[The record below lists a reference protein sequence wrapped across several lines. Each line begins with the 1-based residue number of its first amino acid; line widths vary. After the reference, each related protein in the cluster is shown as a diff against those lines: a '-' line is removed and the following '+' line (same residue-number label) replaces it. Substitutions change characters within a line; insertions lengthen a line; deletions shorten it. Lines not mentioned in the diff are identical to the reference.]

1 MALVGS
7 KWVQFNLKSIIRSFS
22 SQKSFVKPVEPSR
35 RWRYIGVG
43 FGAASI
49 AGGALYFSLTE
60 KERRVIRVTLGG
72 VNRFFRSSY
81 IAGRIILKYSWATY
95 GLQEDDPKYVEALE
109 GAHKQSA
116 ELILNGCL
124 RNGGLY
130 IKLGQ
135 GLVIMDHI
143 LPKEYID
150 TLRVLQ
156 DKCLVRKPDEVHQ
169 LFLEDFGKP
178 VNEVFDKF
186 EENPVAAASL
196 AQVFRGKTKTGE
208 EVAIKAQYIDLRDRF
223 VGDIA
228 TLTILLNFAGWLH
241 PDFDFAWVLNEL
253 KGTLEKELN
262 FLNEGHNG
270 ERCAKDLKDF
280 PFVYV
285 PKIYWD
291 LTTPRILTTE
301 WIDGIKI
308 SDKEKLLSEK
318 FSLADIDYKLFKT
331 FAEQIFHTGF
341 VHADPHPGN
350 ILIRRGPDKKAQLV
364 LLDHGLYETVP
375 DNVRESLRQLWKSI
389 VLNDHDSMKKYSVEL
404 GIDAKDYR
412 LFCIALGQRY
422 IKNPNPS
429 EKDEETVRIFL
440 ARRTVKKKRNKL
452 TKEEKAKIE
461 SELLVLQ
468 RRFMNVFKSMPSKMM
483 LVTRNINTI
492 RSIAHGHGDPINRYK
507 TMARCA
513 TQGTFVHSYDSSSKV
528 MSLFRKYKERIH
540 FEVQLWWGGM
550 KIFLFSYFMRLAEF
564 VSGTN
569 IHGLPHY

>member
-404 GIDAKDYR
+404 GIDDYR
-412 LFCIALGQRY
+412 TLVEMVTQVPQHQMNIALVQKLSKFDME
-422 IKNPNPS
+422 ILVDHCKNHF
-429 EKDEETVRIFL
+429 D
-440 ARRTVKKKRNKL
+440 KL
-452 TKEEKAKIE
+452 MAVLHLLPHNV
-461 SELLVLQ
+461 LLVI
-468 RRFMNVFKSMPSKMM
+468 
-483 LVTRNINTI
+483 RNINTI